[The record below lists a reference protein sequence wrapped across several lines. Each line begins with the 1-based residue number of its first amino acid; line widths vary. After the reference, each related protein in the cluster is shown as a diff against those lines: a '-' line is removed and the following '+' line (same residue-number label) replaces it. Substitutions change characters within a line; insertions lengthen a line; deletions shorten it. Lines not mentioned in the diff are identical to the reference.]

1 MTDFLKTLLNIRS
14 LRAAT
19 RELTLDQMEEAL
31 AKLTTVIDEQR
42 ETKAAEQAAA
52 QERERKLKEYMDQM
66 AADGIDLNDLLELAE
81 PAKKASAPRSKRPP
95 KYEFY
100 DENNEYKTWTG
111 QGRKPTPIKN
121 AIERGEKTMED
132 FLIKQ

>member
-19 RELTLDQMEEAL
+19 RDLTLDQMEEAL

-52 QERERKLKEYMDQM
+52 QERERKLKEYMDKM
-66 AADGIDLNDLLELAE
+66 AADGIDLSDLLELAE
-81 PAKKASAPRSKRPP
+81 PAKKSSAPRSKRPA

-121 AIERGEKTMED
+121 AIDSGEKTIED